1 MRQVT
6 LAALTDADVNVFRKE
21 VARRMLLPPWD
32 AYVKSN
38 INVSSAIVI

>member
-6 LAALTDADVNVFRKE
+6 LAALTDAEVNVFRKE